1 LRTTAAG
8 GCTRIHDY
16 GRVSTPGWRRGL
28 RHRGSRIE
36 DGFGRGGISRRGG
49 VYRVGV
55 ALKKVVKRLTTPVEE
70 LDRQQLREY
79 CDLLGVTP
87 TTEIKP
93 RSKVRIGGEVRSVRI
108 VPRAGAPALE
118 VTVTDGI
125 GSATAVFL
133 GRRKIAGI
141 TPGRHLVL
149 EGVAGKQGNRFLI
162 FNPFY
167 TLLP

>member
-1 LRTTAAG
+1 MGSAAAG
-8 GCTRIHDY
+8 SATA
-16 GRVSTPGWRRGL
+16 VA
-28 RHRGSRIE
+28 
-36 DGFGRGGISRRGG
+36 

-70 LDRQQLREY
+70 LDRQKLREY

-87 TTEIKP
+87 TTDIKA

-118 VTVTDGI
+118 VTVTDGM
-125 GSATAVFL
+125 GNATAVFL